1 MKKSLLSILALAVFV
16 TGCQNYDDQFDS
28 LNKQITALTAK
39 VDGLNPATAADISAI
54 TGQLTTL
61 AAAVE
66 TMKAQN
72 ATDLASILA
81 DLAKVTADLAAL
93 DTKVASDIAGVET
106 SVASLTAQLSDVAAN
121 QLTDADAAG
130 LTAVADLQAELDAI
144 KAALDGLL
152 SAGASLKRDIVI
164 SNSAELALAESL
176 IDVTSTADYIIEG
189 NVHIDTST
197 PANYTDGVADAIT
210 RISAMT
216 AKLSTVLGT
225 VTSTHASSSA
235 ALDMS
240 KLTYVKTSLEI
251 TGKMPTLTALATTG
265 ALDIDTDDAVI
276 SIPTL
281 VSAGV
286 IGIDVSASVTLT
298 SVNLSGVTSTDA
310 ATTGTNEFVAANA
323 DVNLGKAGLPTT
335 VTVGALTG
343 GGTAYTSGTIST
355 TSGDINLSAATV
367 SGSYILSMGNVT
379 MSGGTSIGATT
390 INAAGNITVAHA
402 AVGSASV
409 TFVAGSGNTI
419 TLSGAT
425 GMASATTLTVPGGV
439 VNAPALKD
447 VTTSLTVSAV
457 TVDISAMTSNTG
469 AMVLVGP
476 TTLNLPAMTNIGGT
490 ITALQATTVNAG
502 VLALTGAVSNAITTA
517 NDGTHSYKSYALTAG
532 NTAGSVSTTS
542 VAVLNLSAQA
552 GDLDLTGTV
561 SYTPSGASAD
571 TQKWARLTT
580 LNITGAK
587 AADPTSQ
594 SNAVT
599 VNSANASL
607 TTVAMVGDS
616 WLSAFTSN
624 NSPMTTLTTAGRIRA
639 FTVSGTALTA
649 LTFGHVEVTPGDAS
663 SIDIINTLVPA
674 VDMSASAI
682 KTDYI
687 HISDNASLTTITMP
701 AETNLPEPSATIS
714 ITIIDNALGGSW
726 TAAVAA
732 TGTTPYVEGSFTST
746 GTGMKMARTY
756 ITALASQTGRSVA
769 PAFAIEID
777 DATDAMTAN
786 QAASVILADTA
797 IVHYQPILGSIAANQ
812 EVINTALELWFLEN

>member
-1 MKKSLLSILALAVFV
+1 MKKSLLSILALAVFA

-28 LNKQITALTAK
+28 LNKQITALTSK

-54 TGQLTTL
+54 TGSLTTL
-61 AAAVE
+61 KGLVDAM
-66 TMKAQN
+66 TAQN
-72 ATDLASILA
+72 ATDLAA
-81 DLAKVTADLAAL
+81 ALAKIAEVTAALDAL

-106 SVASLTAQLSDVAAN
+106 SVASVTAALGDTATSAEVASLS
-121 QLTDADAAG
+121 
-130 LTAVADLQAELDAI
+130 AVTNLQTELDAI

-176 IDVTSTADYIIEG
+176 IDVTSTSDYIIEG
-189 NVHIDTST
+189 NVHVNTT
-197 PANYTDGVADAIT
+197 TAANYTDGVADAIT

-251 TGKMPTLTALATTG
+251 TGKMPTLTALATAG
-265 ALDIDTDDAVI
+265 ALDIDTDDATI

-286 IGIDVSASVTLT
+286 IGIDVSTSVTLT
-298 SVNLSGVTSTDA
+298 SINLSGVTSTDA
-310 ATTGTNEFVAANA
+310 ATTGTNEFVAASA
-323 DVNLGKAGLPTT
+323 EVNLGKAGLPTT
-335 VTVGALTG
+335 VTVGTLTG

-367 SGSYILSMGNVT
+367 SGSYILSMANVNLT
-379 MSGGTSIGATT
+379 GATSIGATT
-390 INAAGNITVAHA
+390 INAVGNISVAHA

-409 TFVAGSGNTI
+409 TFIAGAGNTI

-425 GMASATTLTVPGGV
+425 GMASETTLTVPGGV

-447 VTTSLTVSAV
+447 QTTSLTVSAV
-457 TVDISAMTSNTG
+457 TVDISGMTSNTG
-469 AMVLVGP
+469 ALTLVGP
-476 TTLNLPAMTNIGGT
+476 TTLNLTSMVSNGGT

-502 VLALTGAVSNAITTA
+502 ELALAGTVSNAITTA
-517 NDGTHSYKSYALTAG
+517 NDGTHTYKSYALGAG

-542 VAVLNLSAQA
+542 VAVLTLSAQA

-561 SYTPSGASAD
+561 SYTPSGASAV
-571 TQKWARLTT
+571 TQKWTRLAT

-587 AADPTSQ
+587 ATDPISQ

-649 LTFGHVEVTPGDAS
+649 LTFGHLEVTPGDAS
-663 SIDIINTLVPA
+663 SIDIVGTRVPT

-701 AETNLPEPSATIS
+701 LETNLPEPTASIS
-714 ITIIDNALGGSW
+714 ITILDNALGGSW

-732 TGTTPYVEGSFTST
+732 TGTTPYAEGSFTST
-746 GTGMKMARTY
+746 GTGMKMANTY
-756 ITALASQTGRSVA
+756 ISKLVSQTGRGANTVKY
-769 PAFAIEID
+769 AIEID
-777 DATDAMTAN
+777 GATDAMTAN
-786 QAASVILADTA
+786 QAASTILNDTA
-797 IVHYQPILGSIAANQ
+797 IVHNQPVLGCIAANQ
-812 EVINTALELWFLEN
+812 EVINTAAELALLEN